1 MSGEGLSFEQGG
13 GGEELVLV
21 ICGREAGFSTSAAAG
36 APPAVEMTTISEGL
50 RFDGW
55 ERRHIDVVFDR

>member
-21 ICGREAGFSTSAAAG
+21 ICCREAGFSTSAAG
-36 APPAVEMTTISEGL
+36 APPGVEMTTISEGL